1 METNRAYCTWVFKKA
16 DSSDWIAY
24 STQWGNKNVTSH
36 SQIILAYSYYAQSGN
51 ATVLQ
56 WSSLCTNTYCVNYC
70 TTRVKGSLHQTLHR
84 EIKKWALSKL
94 SLGKTQTW
102 GLRGCSEREKKGVKV
117 QFTVFVFV
125 CSVRRKLTE
134 NSQVFF
140 DDKRLCFPQWG
151 ESIWATPLWQKRGG
165 IWYRPHLP
173 HLPPVSLSGCTGAAA
188 QEHKTEIEEKKK
200 H

>member
-1 METNRAYCTWVFKKA
+1 MLRVPCTKR
-16 DSSDWIAY
+16 Y
-24 STQWGNKNVTSH
+24 
-36 SQIILAYSYYAQSGN
+36 
-51 ATVLQ
+51 TV
-56 WSSLCTNTYCVNYC
+56 N
-70 TTRVKGSLHQTLHR
+70 

-94 SLGKTQTW
+94 SLGKTQT
-102 GLRGCSEREKKGVKV
+102 CSEREKKGVKV

-200 H
+200 NINETNNLNDTNKPYYSKSLSQRLS